1 MRRGEYRG
9 GGERSLFIGRETR
22 EIKDRWGHSCTR
34 LVLVDIKYHHLYYF
48 CVQNV
53 DCGRQYYFGDWL
65 FEVTRWNG
73 EEGYAEIKDGGV
85 MIFNQFILIA

>member
-1 MRRGEYRG
+1 MGPFLHTSG
-9 GGERSLFIGRETR
+9 LGRYQ
-22 EIKDRWGHSCTR
+22 IPPA
-34 LVLVDIKYHHLYYF
+34 VLF

-53 DCGRQYYFGDWL
+53 DSGRQYYFGDWL

-85 MIFNQFILIA
+85 MIFNQFTLIA